1 MKIAILGTGT
11 MGTGFAEGLINA
23 GHEVIVF
30 NRTAARTEPL
40 VALGA
45 KAVLTP
51 TEAIVQSDASILVL
65 ADGNAVRETL
75 LNETTRSALEGKKI
89 LNASTT
95 DADEILAIS
104 NEVAALGGS
113 LSEISILVGAEQLR
127 DQKGNFLLGC
137 DPSITSFWNEI
148 LTSIGTC
155 HAVGGVGDAS
165 KAEAPML
172 FGSMFI
178 SMTAAYSAA
187 LALKLN
193 VPEEVI
199 TQQLSMFVPHV
210 EYMLP
215 NMIARDY
222 SQCMAS
228 VDSFKDVSTVAI
240 RTAKSVNLPT
250 KALEAILELYE
261 EAGKR
266 GFGCQD
272 GTSVMEVLLDSK
284 NN

>member
-113 LSEISILVGAEQLR
+113 LSEISILVGAEELQ

-137 DPSITSFWNEI
+137 DPSMTNFWNEI

-165 KAEAPML
+165 KAEVPML

-178 SMTAAYSAA
+178 SMTVAYSAA

-193 VPEEVI
+193 VPEEVL
-199 TQQLSMFVPHV
+199 TQQLSMCVPHV
-210 EYMLP
+210 EYLLP
-215 NMIARDY
+215 NIIARDY

-266 GFGCQD
+266 GFGSQD
-272 GTSVMEVLLDSK
+272 GTAVMEVLLDSK